1 MRMHKLGS
9 RLIRVIT
16 PDRKVL
22 YFNTSRLSS
31 VRVFWI
37 FRNFS
42 TLDDRVLSERQ
53 LELIRKV
60 CNQLQ
65 SEVPKGSIDTSRLIG
80 TLELSSTARNMN
92 WGRQS
97 EVQVTPR
104 ASDNIARRRLPRALA
119 PNAIALAAFLLFAA
133 IVVADQHVR
142 SRLATFVSRPA
153 AVPAATLPQEK
164 TTALR
169 AEENS
174 SGHDADTADVGDQS
188 KELHPQIQLASLKQ
202 STATSLRDRSDS
214 LGIVPQP
221 GSKKKAELPRRIV
234 EDALPASGPP
244 QTRPILDGFS
254 PVLRDV
260 RIVLRAIV
268 APDGSV
274 TRVHVEDPPH
284 ALSSAE
290 ENAQLVRE
298 AMRAV
303 GSWRYS
309 PHDTGGDAESR
320 ILFQFSPDVVTVS
333 FLEPH
338 RDQRLP

>member
-1 MRMHKLGS
+1 MHKLGS

-22 YFNTSRLSS
+22 YFNTSTLSS
-31 VRVFWI
+31 LRMFWI

-53 LELIRKV
+53 LELIRKICYQV
-60 CNQLQ
+60 Q
-65 SEVPKGSIDTSRLIG
+65 SEVPKGSLDISRLIG

-97 EVQVTPR
+97 EFQVAPR
-104 ASDNIARRRLPRALA
+104 AFDNIASRRLPRTLA

-133 IVVADQHVR
+133 IVVADQQVR
-142 SRLATFVSRPA
+142 SRLASFVSRPA
-153 AVPAATLPQEK
+153 AVPAATLPQDK

-174 SGHDADTADVGDQS
+174 VEHDAEAADVADAATAS
-188 KELHPQIQLASLKQ
+188 RPQMQLASLKQ
-202 STATSLRDRSDS
+202 STAISLPVRGDSLRSVAPPGFKKIKLQRS
-214 LGIVPQP
+214 L
-221 GSKKKAELPRRIV
+221 AA
-234 EDALPASGPP
+234 DALPASGPP
-244 QTRPILDGFS
+244 QTRPILNSFS

-268 APDGSV
+268 APDGRV
-274 TRVHVEDPPH
+274 TRVHIEDPPS
-284 ALSSAE
+284 LAE

-309 PHDTGGDAESR
+309 PHDTGSDAESR

-333 FLEPH
+333 FLDPH
-338 RDQRLP
+338 RDQRVP